1 MKTLVRHLSLIAM
14 VITTGAASA
23 QYVKGNEAVQV
34 TLTGKVQVQTPPLTQ
49 TASRR
54 KPCAANGNCHPGLWR
69 MVETDAGL
77 MECTEPYARESA
89 CRPSTYGAKKLSRLW
104 VVKSKGEWLQCQYP
118 DLNSKCVPIFARPPA
133 NLPYGAFQ

>member
-14 VITTGAASA
+14 AITTSAASA
-23 QYVKGNEAVQV
+23 QYVKGNEAVQ
-34 TLTGKVQVQTPPLTQ
+34 TTTTGKVQVQTPPLTQ
-49 TASRR
+49 AASRR
-54 KPCAANGNCHPGLWR
+54 KPCAADGNCHPGLWR
-69 MVETDAGL
+69 MVETDIGL
-77 MECTEPYARESA
+77 MECTEPYARASA
-89 CRPSTYGAKKLSRLW
+89 CRPSSYGTKKLSRLW